1 MVGMISL
8 LLVVVVVWWLMI
20 FVIVCGLA
28 ASVSGSR
35 VHSSCVFT
43 GSAAIWGHS
52 TGPALAITGGGPIGV
67 LQGFVFDVG
76 IRVGGEAPDSVD
88 LFVHVGGS
96 NI

>member
-1 MVGMISL
+1 MSEFWDLEDLALLMVGMISL

-28 ASVSGSR
+28 ASVSGSH

-52 TGPALAITGGGPIGV
+52 TRPAHAITGGGSIGV
-67 LQGFVFDVG
+67 LQGFVLDVG
-76 IRVGGEAPDSVD
+76 I
-88 LFVHVGGS
+88 
-96 NI
+96 